1 MKNSEADSIFAFST
15 SFQDILKQLKSQV
28 SSTVWTYCYLTW
40 DEDDDLDSKLKYYT
54 HCTTFSVYCTN
65 ISFNMWKHFKS
76 WHKIDVE
83 ISVSQVQAT
92 ILQ

>member
-28 SSTVWTYCYLTW
+28 SSTVWAYYYLTW

-54 HCTTFSVYCTN
+54 YYITFSVYCTN
-65 ISFNMWKHFKS
+65 ISFNIWKHFKS
-76 WHKIDVE
+76 
-83 ISVSQVQAT
+83 
-92 ILQ
+92 

>member
-15 SFQDILKQLKSQV
+15 SFQDTLKQSKSQV
-28 SSTVWTYCYLTW
+28 SSTVWAHYHSTQ
-40 DEDDDLDSKLKYYT
+40 DEDDDLDSKLKYCT

-65 ISFNMWKHFKS
+65 ISFNMQKHLKS
-76 WHKIDVE
+76 QHKINVK

-92 ILQ
+92 TF